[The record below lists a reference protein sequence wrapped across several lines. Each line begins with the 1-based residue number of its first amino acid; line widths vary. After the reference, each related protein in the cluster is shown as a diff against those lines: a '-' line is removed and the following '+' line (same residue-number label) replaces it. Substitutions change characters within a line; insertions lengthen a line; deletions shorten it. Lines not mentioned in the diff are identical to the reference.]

1 MPKAAISRYEELNI
15 HALMLLTKRQAM
27 EKPAE
32 LLADVEEYIKK
43 AWKGADKIVPAR

>member
-1 MPKAAISRYEELNI
+1 MTNSPNPLLNF
-15 HALMLLTKRQAM
+15 ADQCQAM

-43 AWKGADKIVPAR
+43 AWKGADKIIPVR